1 MSTANT
7 PSVGQNTESTLRL
20 AQVIGSFK
28 LPVALTLGIVLLSF
42 VPRIAGTP
50 LLQWSFWGAAAALA
64 LWQGFMLL
72 HLARRPALKDFSSAV
87 YSQHYVQ
94 AMVQFSVYLYWGYY
108 WRPVYD
114 HLWLL
119 AGQVLFAYTFGMLL
133 AWSRRRSYRLGFGPI
148 PIIFSTNLFL
158 WFHDEWFYMQFV
170 MIAVGFLGKE
180 FVRWQRDGRS
190 VHIFNPSAFSLG
202 FFSMILI
209 FTGTTDLTWA
219 PEISSTLTL
228 APGIYTYLF
237 AVGLVVMYFF
247 KITLVSGAAAMT
259 LFGFSALYAA
269 VAGVPYFLDS
279 EIPAAVFLGLHLLIT
294 DPSTSPRTPLGKT
307 LFGILYGIG
316 VFALYTILGYF
327 GEPTLYDKL
336 LCVPLL
342 NLSVIAIDRLVR
354 RFNSESLLNLWNP
367 AWLGGRG
374 NLAHMAV
381 WIGVFSLMSLLGRT
395 DAQHPGDSVPFWEES
410 CAADLPNACT
420 RLISVESTYC
430 GDSAAWAC
438 NELGAHYREGR
449 IVKSDPDLAFAYFAR
464 ACELKLQAGCAN
476 LLDEQL
482 ALRANPLELDLRLM
496 LRQGGKNLMDAS
508 VPELYDRACRH
519 DWAFACAR
527 SGGASAGGD

>member
-1 MSTANT
+1 MSVASTQSEPT
-7 PSVGQNTESTLRL
+7 TLRL
-20 AQVIGSFK
+20 SQVLGSFK
-28 LPVALTLGIVLLSF
+28 LPACLTLGILLLSL

-50 LLQWSFWGAAAALA
+50 ILQASFWGAAGALT

-72 HLARRPALKDFSSAV
+72 HLARRPALKDFAPAV

-114 HLWLL
+114 HLWLI
-119 AGQVLFAYTFGMLL
+119 AGQILFAYTFGMLL
-133 AWSRRRSYRLGFGPI
+133 AWSRRRSYQLGFGPV
-148 PIIFSTNLFL
+148 PIILSTNLFL

-180 FVRWQRDGRS
+180 FVRWNREGRS

-202 FFSMILI
+202 FFSLILI
-209 FTGTTDLTWA
+209 FTGTTELTWA

-237 AVGLVVMYFF
+237 AVGLIVMYFF

-269 VAGVPYFLDS
+269 IAGVPYFLDS

-307 LFGILYGIG
+307 LFGMLYGIG

-354 RFNSESLLNLWNP
+354 RISSETVLNLWNP
-367 AWLGGRG
+367 AWFEGRG
-374 NLAHMAV
+374 NVAHMAV
-381 WIGVFSLMSLLGRT
+381 WVSVFAIMSLLGRT

-410 CAADLPNACT
+410 CAAGLPNACA
-420 RLISVESTYC
+420 RLVSVESTYC
-430 GDSAAWAC
+430 SDNAAWAC
-438 NELGAHYREGR
+438 NELGAYYREGE
-449 IVKSDPDLAFAYFAR
+449 IVAPDADLAFGYFAR
-464 ACELKLQAGCAN
+464 ACELKFQAGCGN
-476 LLDEQL
+476 LLQEQAL
-482 ALRANPLELDLRLM
+482 LRAEPLELDLRLM
-496 LRQGGKNLMDAS
+496 LRQGGKNLMGAS
-508 VPELYDRACRH
+508 LPELYERACRH
-519 DWAFACAR
+519 DWAFACER
-527 SGGASAGGD
+527 GDVSAGGE

>member
-20 AQVIGSFK
+20 GQVIGSFK

-190 VHIFNPSAFSLG
+190 VHIFNP
-202 FFSMILI
+202 
-209 FTGTTDLTWA
+209 
-219 PEISSTLTL
+219 
-228 APGIYTYLF
+228 
-237 AVGLVVMYFF
+237 
-247 KITLVSGAAAMT
+247 
-259 LFGFSALYAA
+259 
-269 VAGVPYFLDS
+269 
-279 EIPAAVFLGLHLLIT
+279 
-294 DPSTSPRTPLGKT
+294 
-307 LFGILYGIG
+307 
-316 VFALYTILGYF
+316 
-327 GEPTLYDKL
+327 
-336 LCVPLL
+336 
-342 NLSVIAIDRLVR
+342 
-354 RFNSESLLNLWNP
+354 
-367 AWLGGRG
+367 
-374 NLAHMAV
+374 
-381 WIGVFSLMSLLGRT
+381 
-395 DAQHPGDSVPFWEES
+395 
-410 CAADLPNACT
+410 
-420 RLISVESTYC
+420 
-430 GDSAAWAC
+430 
-438 NELGAHYREGR
+438 
-449 IVKSDPDLAFAYFAR
+449 
-464 ACELKLQAGCAN
+464 
-476 LLDEQL
+476 
-482 ALRANPLELDLRLM
+482 
-496 LRQGGKNLMDAS
+496 
-508 VPELYDRACRH
+508 
-519 DWAFACAR
+519 
-527 SGGASAGGD
+527 